1 MKEILKKIKVRLEL
15 RVITELFLNN
25 DTSNYEYISPAG
37 SEEGWSN
44 SQDRS
49 QLNSKY
55 NYPSDLTG
63 SLTNKYISNAGLV
76 ILPAISSKEQL
87 LSINIFK
94 ENNMFETSHKE
105 RSSHDMGNDSMINLE
120 YDPKSGTF
128 LKSNTVESAS
138 LIHQFNEQYDF
149 LKTSRGG
156 KRIINSEISL
166 HRNLSKRRLSRALS
180 QLETK
185 KNEIESLKEVIFTNK
200 FFITKE
206 RFDSITDNLM
216 IRKLNLDIWNS
227 FSTGYGDTFS
237 NHRYRMIRRQKY
249 MLYTLGAGWLLFI
262 IIIIVVWIIII
273 HHHSE

>member
-1 MKEILKKIKVRLEL
+1 M
-15 RVITELFLNN
+15 
-25 DTSNYEYISPAG
+25 
-37 SEEGWSN
+37 
-44 SQDRS
+44 
-49 QLNSKY
+49 NSKY

-76 ILPAISSKEQL
+76 ILPAISSNEQL

-216 IRKLNLDIWNS
+216 IRKLNLDI
-227 FSTGYGDTFS
+227 
-237 NHRYRMIRRQKY
+237 
-249 MLYTLGAGWLLFI
+249 
-262 IIIIVVWIIII
+262 
-273 HHHSE
+273 

>member
-1 MKEILKKIKVRLEL
+1 
-15 RVITELFLNN
+15 
-25 DTSNYEYISPAG
+25 
-37 SEEGWSN
+37 
-44 SQDRS
+44 
-49 QLNSKY
+49 
-55 NYPSDLTG
+55 
-63 SLTNKYISNAGLV
+63 
-76 ILPAISSKEQL
+76 
-87 LSINIFK
+87 
-94 ENNMFETSHKE
+94 MFETSQKE

-216 IRKLNLDIWNS
+216 IRKLNLDI
-227 FSTGYGDTFS
+227 
-237 NHRYRMIRRQKY
+237 
-249 MLYTLGAGWLLFI
+249 
-262 IIIIVVWIIII
+262 
-273 HHHSE
+273 